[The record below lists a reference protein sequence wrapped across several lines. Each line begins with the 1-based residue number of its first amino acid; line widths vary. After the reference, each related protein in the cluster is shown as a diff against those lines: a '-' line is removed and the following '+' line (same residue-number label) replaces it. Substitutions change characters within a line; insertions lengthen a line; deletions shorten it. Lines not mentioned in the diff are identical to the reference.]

1 MLVREPY
8 QYNLRAFSRKE
19 LRPHRQCSCVRGAPN
34 DVKRSRKLAIIVGL
48 VATLAIVAG
57 ASARFAFANASSQN
71 SSAIS
76 DNTPG
81 WVSKAQN
88 LGATDATQNIDLT
101 VWLKLH
107 NENQLQKQI
116 SDLYTPGNANYHKWL
131 SQSQF
136 NTNYSPTAQ
145 QVKSVSNFLTAHGFT
160 ILDTAE
166 NNFYIKVSGTVAQA
180 EQAFHVQI
188 NNYRY
193 QGKTYRSN
201 AANPSADDTAGGNIA
216 NITGLDDASY
226 FQPANLRPASHA
238 GDGVGPNNA
247 VIYQVL
253 CGNSSTTYTLN
264 VQGTPTP
271 YTGFVPCGYNG
282 DQLQKAYGVDTLVS
296 QGIDGSGQTVAIVD
310 AYGSPTILTDA
321 NKFSQVAGLPPLV
334 NGQNFEIVGPNGTVN
349 KPESPA
355 QDPLGWQAEVTLD
368 VEAVHAMAPGAKIV
382 LVAAPNNYSDL
393 DEAVNWVVVHHLA
406 NIVTNSWGLSTDL
419 MSPGRASRD
428 ERIFMQAAAEGIG
441 LNFSSGDNGDEL
453 ANTGGKTVDYPASS
467 PWVNAVGGTSLF
479 LNSDN
484 SYNSETGWGTN
495 LQRLYTC
502 AHYTVN
508 STTGLRECANYNP
521 AGAFNYGFDGGA
533 GGGLSY
539 NFAGQP
545 WQSSKIGTA
554 TAAGFGTVGTHRAV
568 PDISMLA
575 DPYTGMNVWI
585 TDLSAGDTAPE
596 AEPYGG
602 TSLASPLFAGIMAL
616 VDQQRA
622 THGMGSAGLASQYL
636 YNLPTNAVHDVSNT
650 SSFSLYYGS
659 RYSGSFF
666 TPTFNQDSS
675 LAVGAGWDDVTGVGT
690 PDAPAFVVAL
700 S

>member
-1 MLVREPY
+1 
-8 QYNLRAFSRKE
+8 
-19 LRPHRQCSCVRGAPN
+19 
-34 DVKRSRKLAIIVGL
+34 VKRSRKLAIIVGL

-650 SSFSLYYGS
+650 SSFSRYYGS

-666 TPTFNQDSS
+666 QPAFNQDSS
-675 LAVGAGWDDVTGVGT
+675 LAVGTGWDDVTGVGT
-690 PDAPAFVVAL
+690 PDAPAFVAAL

>member
-8 QYNLRAFSRKE
+8 QHIRRAFSRKE
-19 LRPHRQCSCVRGAPN
+19 LRPRRQCGCVSGAPN

-48 VATLAIVAG
+48 VVTLAIVAG
-57 ASARFAFANASSQN
+57 ASARFAFASSNGQ
-71 SSAIS
+71 SSNKING
-76 DNTPG
+76 NTPG
-81 WVSKAQN
+81 WISKAQN
-88 LGATDATQNIDLT
+88 LGATDATQTIDLT

-107 NENQLQKQI
+107 NENQLQQQI
-116 SDLYTPGNANYHKWL
+116 SDLYSPGNANYHKWL
-131 SQSQF
+131 NQSQF
-136 NTNYSPTAQ
+136 NANYSPTAQ
-145 QVKSVSNFLTAHGFT
+145 QVKSVSNFLTSHGFT

-188 NNYRY
+188 NNYKLN
-193 QGKTYRSN
+193 GKNYRSN
-201 AANPSADDTAGGNIA
+201 AADPSDTSGGNIA
-216 NITGLDDASY
+216 NVTGLDDASY

-238 GDGVGPNNA
+238 GDGVSPNNA

-253 CGNSSTTYTLN
+253 CGNSSTSNTIN
-264 VQGTPTP
+264 VQGTPTT

-310 AYGSPTILTDA
+310 AYGSPTILRDA

-334 NGQNFEIVGPNGTVN
+334 TGQNFEIVGPNGTVN

-484 SYNSETGWGTN
+484 SYSSETGWGTN
-495 LQRLYTC
+495 LQRLYSC

-508 STTGLRECANYNP
+508 STTGLRECDNYDP
-521 AGAFNYGFDGGA
+521 AGALDYGFDGGA
-533 GGGLSY
+533 GGGLSD
-539 NFAGQP
+539 NFAGQS
-545 WQSSKIGTA
+545 WQSSKIGNA
-554 TAAGFGTVGTHRAV
+554 TAAGFGTVGTRRAV

-622 THGMGSAGLASQYL
+622 AHSMGSAGLASQYL
-636 YNLPTNAVHDVSNT
+636 YNLPTGAVHDVSNA

-666 TPTFNQDSS
+666 QPTFNQDSS

-690 PDAPAFVVAL
+690 PDAPAFVAAL